1 MTAFCLWDISAHE
14 GPRLLRLVPEPP
26 TVPSVASLLTPL
38 RKSSRCHGPGRGG
51 SHQMGRERVPGR
63 LRSTGFPRAF
73 SGHSR
78 QTTETC
84 GHLPGHASCPGGP
97 HTGQAALTLS
107 LEGVKT
113 YFFRHQEPPW
123 ARLVIILC
131 SPRMNATHQA
141 GTSRLMAEELN
152 CAKMG
157 LRIQERPRPHFTCE
171 ITLHRLSSDLR
182 KYLAG
187 FSNVHSPVTLSPS
200 AWWSVLRM
208 RPRSCPHGVP
218 RRGGR
223 THSFKGC
230 NVSSL
235 SGENGAGV
243 AHCVLCVVHAV
254 S

>member
-1 MTAFCLWDISAHE
+1 MALGEVEATRWDESRSLGDC
-14 GPRLLRLVPEPP
+14 GPQ
-26 TVPSVASLLTPL
+26 ASLGPSLATVDKPL
-38 RKSSRCHGPGRGG
+38 RP
-51 SHQMGRERVPGR
+51 V
-63 LRSTGFPRAF
+63 A
-73 SGHSR
+73 
-78 QTTETC
+78 TC
-84 GHLPGHASCPGGP
+84 QGTRPAQAAR
-97 HTGQAALTLS
+97 TGQAALTLS